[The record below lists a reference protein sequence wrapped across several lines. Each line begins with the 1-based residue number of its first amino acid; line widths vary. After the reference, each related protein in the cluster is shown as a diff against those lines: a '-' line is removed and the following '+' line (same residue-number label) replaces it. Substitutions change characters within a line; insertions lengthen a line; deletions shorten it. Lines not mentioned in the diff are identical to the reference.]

1 MLYYTSAGR
10 STYNIQ
16 SQLDELEALNILI
29 TEVEAEAAAEQDALR
44 DTPAGALSLRY
55 CKKAA
60 KELED
65 AIQNLQRN
73 TKSPARLPRT
83 AAKFGAVLSQK
94 TILDAQRQLSKAFQM
109 LQFAVTV
116 HMWSQSKRLPERT
129 ASAFLAKKHEI
140 NTEKVKHT
148 STPTKIASASVE
160 LVSPPQ
166 ATLRWLSGSVFGGI
180 AGAQCSQ
187 VVQEGRDDG
196 EDVRSKGIQGQHGYG
211 KTSILLASLATQA
224 RI

>member
-1 MLYYTSAGR
+1 MAEVVGLVAGIVTLGELTTKVVKLKSLWDKVR
-10 STYNIQ
+10 NVPEDIQ

-29 TEVEAEAAAEQDALR
+29 TEVEAEAAVEQDALR

-65 AIQNLQRN
+65 VIQNLQRN
-73 TKSPARLPRT
+73 IKSPARLPRT

-116 HMWSQSKRLPERT
+116 HMW
-129 ASAFLAKKHEI
+129 F
-140 NTEKVKHT
+140 VKAPNH
-148 STPTKIASASVE
+148 A
-160 LVSPPQ
+160 
-166 ATLRWLSGSVFGGI
+166 
-180 AGAQCSQ
+180 
-187 VVQEGRDDG
+187 
-196 EDVRSKGIQGQHGYG
+196 
-211 KTSILLASLATQA
+211 
-224 RI
+224 